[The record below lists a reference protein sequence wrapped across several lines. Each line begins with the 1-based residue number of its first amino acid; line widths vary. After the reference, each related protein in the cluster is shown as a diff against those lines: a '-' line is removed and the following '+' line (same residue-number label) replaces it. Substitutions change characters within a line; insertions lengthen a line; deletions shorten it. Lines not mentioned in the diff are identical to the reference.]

1 MILAGVAAVAGIP
14 LNVATIMIAGIAIGI
29 AVDDTVFFLM
39 RLRREV
45 DIRGACDDCGDGDA
59 AIDRTYR
66 HMVGPISAT
75 TLVVTVGFLVLAMA
89 DFKPVG
95 YFGLLGGLTMV
106 LAWIGDIILLPAL
119 LYCFHPYSRK

>member
-1 MILAGVAAVAGIP
+1 
-14 LNVATIMIAGIAIGI
+14 MIAAIAIGI
-29 AVDDTVFFLM
+29 AVDDTVFFLV

-45 DIRGACDDCGDGDA
+45 NIRGACGDCGDGIDGDA

-75 TLVVTVGFLVLAMA
+75 TLVVAVGFLVLAMA